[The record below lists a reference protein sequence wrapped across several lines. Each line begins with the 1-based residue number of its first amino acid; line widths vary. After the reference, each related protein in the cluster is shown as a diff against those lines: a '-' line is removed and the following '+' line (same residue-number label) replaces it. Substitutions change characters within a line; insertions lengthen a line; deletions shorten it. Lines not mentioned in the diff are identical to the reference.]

1 MSVGQCD
8 YSLSHSSDG
17 LELVLEVPALLGESV
32 QTIRPQELVLWRL
45 TQHPTRVPGSQPFQT
60 PHQAASGP
68 DEGPCSF
75 PEGQCQVGWGS
86 QGRLHPGGDLGT
98 GPTEEEGSAYMAATA
113 SRRQDQCKAGRE
125 EAAGRVVGNSLG
137 ILGVFGL

>member
-1 MSVGQCD
+1 MNVGQYD

-45 TQHPTRVPGSQPFQT
+45 TQYPIGVPGSRPFQT

-68 DEGPCSF
+68 DRGAP
-75 PEGQCQVGWGS
+75 
-86 QGRLHPGGDLGT
+86 
-98 GPTEEEGSAYMAATA
+98 
-113 SRRQDQCKAGRE
+113 
-125 EAAGRVVGNSLG
+125 
-137 ILGVFGL
+137 